1 MLSIERKDVK
11 MMIYPPIADLVKKAG
26 SRYSLVIETAKR
38 ARQLSQG
45 APAFSESDSQK
56 EVSIAANEIYEG
68 KLSAVLPSQIEQ
80 HRDKLAE
87 NAQGADDADIFGN
100 GDYEEVENG
109 EVTDELDESLAD
121 TEADDFKSLEDS
133 DLDDSEE

>member
-1 MLSIERKDVK
+1 

-87 NAQGADDADIFGN
+87 TAQSADDADIFGN
-100 GDYEEVENG
+100 GEYEEDENVEA
-109 EVTDELDESLAD
+109 TDKLDECLDD
-121 TEADDFKSLEDS
+121 TEADDFEDS
-133 DLDDSEE
+133 EDLDLDDSEE

>member
-1 MLSIERKDVK
+1 

-80 HRDKLAE
+80 HRDKLVE
-87 NAQGADDADIFGN
+87 NAQSADDADIFGN
-100 GDYEEVENG
+100 GDYEEEENS
-109 EVTDELDESLAD
+109 EAVDKLNESLDD
-121 TEADDFKSLEDS
+121 TEADELEGSEDLDS
-133 DLDDSEE
+133 DDSEE

>member
-1 MLSIERKDVK
+1 

-87 NAQGADDADIFGN
+87 NAQSADDADIFGN
-100 GDYEEVENG
+100 GEYEEDENI
-109 EVTDELDESLAD
+109 EAADKLDEGLDD
-121 TEADDFKSLEDS
+121 TEADDFEDS
-133 DLDDSEE
+133 EDLDLDDSEE

>member
-1 MLSIERKDVK
+1 

-87 NAQGADDADIFGN
+87 NAQSADDADIFGN
-100 GDYEEVENG
+100 GEYEEDENG
-109 EVTDELDESLAD
+109 EVTDKLDESLDD
-121 TEADDFKSLEDS
+121 TEADYEASEDLEDLEDLDDLD